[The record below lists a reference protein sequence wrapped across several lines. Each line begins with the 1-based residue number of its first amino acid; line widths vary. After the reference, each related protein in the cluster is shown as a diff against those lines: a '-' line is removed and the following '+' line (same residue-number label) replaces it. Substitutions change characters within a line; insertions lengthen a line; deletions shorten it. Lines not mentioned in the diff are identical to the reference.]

1 MNEIIEEFLAN
12 IHSLHELRVENLPD
26 EVLSEMA
33 KMDAG
38 ELYKTCTQ
46 FVVLQHNV
54 PNESQML
61 TLDEDELLSLVNK
74 YGEELL
80 KRISR

>member
-46 FVVLQHNV
+46 FVVLQYNV

>member
-1 MNEIIEEFLAN
+1 MNDVIEDFLAN

-33 KMDAG
+33 KMEAG
-38 ELYKTCTQ
+38 DLFKTCTQ
-46 FVVLQHNV
+46 FVVLQNNV
-54 PNESQML
+54 PKEDKIL
-61 TLDEDELLSLVNK
+61 TLSEDELLSLVNK